1 VVSESSPAVVN
12 GVTNSVVR
20 TLDHLRAAGHE
31 AVVVAPGPAPARVSG
46 FPVREVR
53 SVALP
58 RYRTYRLGLATPYE
72 VGAILVET
80 APDLVHLAG
89 PAVLGGAAAWAARQL
104 DLPTVA
110 VFQTDAAG
118 FASHYGFGMFGPL
131 IWAGL
136 SRLHGAADL
145 TLVPSTWSYQQL
157 ADRGIPRLA
166 RWPRG
171 VDLDQFNPAHRSAEV
186 RRELAPRGET
196 VIGYVGRVSKEKR
209 VALLTHLADL
219 PGTRLV
225 VVGAGPAERW
235 LRKRLPR
242 ATFTGLR
249 RGADLSA
256 LMASL
261 DVFVHTGAN
270 ETFCQAVQEALAA
283 GVPVVA
289 PAAGG
294 PVDLVH
300 DGRNGLLYPPN
311 DPLALRAAVHRLVRD
326 PALRQAMGA
335 AARQSV
341 LGRTWAAVG
350 EQLLGFYRQ
359 VLTARA
365 GQVAQAGEEVRPAT
379 REAASA
385 GSPPAAG
392 AATASPGT
400 RSRLWSAR

>member
-1 VVSESSPAVVN
+1 MLRITVVSESSPAVVN

-20 TLDHLRAAGHE
+20 TLDHLRDAGHE
-31 AVVVAPGPAPARVSG
+31 AIVVAPGPAPAEVSG

-72 VGAILVET
+72 LGRILAET
-80 APDLVHLAG
+80 TPDLVHLAG
-89 PAVLGGAAAWAARQL
+89 PAVLGGAAAWAAQRL
-104 DLPTVA
+104 NLPTVA

-131 IWAGL
+131 IWEGL
-136 SRLHGAADL
+136 RRVHGAADL
-145 TLVPSTWSYQQL
+145 TLVPSTWTYQQL
-157 ADRGIPRLA
+157 AEQGIPRLA

-171 VDLDQFNPAHRSAEV
+171 VDLDQFNPAFRSAEV
-186 RRELAPRGET
+186 RRRLAPGGET
-196 VIGYVGRVSKEKR
+196 IIGYVGRVSREKR
-209 VALLTHLADL
+209 VGLLTHLADL
-219 PGTRLV
+219 PRTRLV

-235 LRKRLPR
+235 LRKRLPQ
-242 ATFTGLR
+242 AIFTGLR
-249 RGADLSA
+249 RGGNLSA

-300 DGRNGLLYPPN
+300 NGRNGLLYPPD
-311 DPLALRAAVHRLVRD
+311 DPLALCAAVRRLVCD
-326 PALRQAMGA
+326 PALRQVMGA

-341 LGRTWAAVG
+341 LGRTWAAIG
-350 EQLLGFYRQ
+350 EELLGFYQQ
-359 VLTARA
+359 VLTARS
-365 GQVAQAGEEVRPAT
+365 GRVAKVGGGVEVTPVT

-385 GSPPAAG
+385 G
-392 AATASPGT
+392 
-400 RSRLWSAR
+400 